1 MKKPSLRPVLT
12 AVAAATCLLPM
23 ALQAQTTLQAPGGR
37 LGESA
42 AQPAGQ
48 SMGTPMGESMA
59 VPMVVPMSPAQAIS
73 QPYSPVSSGA
83 DQREGIQFRA
93 MAGVERDDNVLRT
106 NGGEISDTITGL
118 GLGLRYQKRV
128 SRQQFVV
135 DAEVNH
141 FNFDKIGVDYNTLN
155 YSAAWQ
161 WAAGERFE
169 GILSADRR
177 QFRDVTSNGVAAGI
191 DRRTERNELFEG
203 GYKLGASW
211 RVLGGLQHNASRSS
225 DPAAWDANLSQNSVR
240 VGVAYEPATG
250 SSLALRFRRGDGDYD
265 NAPVASDFDD
275 NEIEAS
281 MRWIVSP
288 KTRVDARLGH
298 LEREH
303 SGAPTRDFSGVVG
316 SVGVNW
322 DITGKT
328 SLTAGYARDLG
339 SYLFGTGGHLSSDR
353 WFVGPTWRATDLIT
367 VNLRYEHETR
377 HWEDVT
383 GSLDVGRKDKF
394 NVGTLG
400 VEWAVRRS
408 VTLGAQYRHERRSS
422 SLPVFNYRANVI
434 GLTAKLTI

>member
-1 MKKPSLRPVLT
+1 MKKPSIRPVMT
-12 AVAAATCLLPM
+12 AVAAAACLLPM
-23 ALQAQTTLQAPGGR
+23 ALHAQTTLQSPGG

-48 SMGTPMGESMA
+48 SMGTPMGQSMA
-59 VPMVVPMSPAQAIS
+59 VPMAVPMSPAQAIS

-83 DQREGIQFRA
+83 DQREGFQFRA
-93 MAGVERDDNVLRT
+93 TAGVERDNNVLRT

-118 GLGLRYQKRV
+118 GLGLRFQKRV

-141 FNFDKIGVDYNTLN
+141 YNFDKIGTDYNTLN

-161 WAAGERFE
+161 WQAGERLE

-177 QFRDVTSNGVAAGI
+177 QFRDVTSNGVIAGI
-191 DRRTERNELFEG
+191 NRRTERNELFEA

-211 RVLGGLQHNASRSS
+211 RVLGGLQHNATRSS
-225 DPAAWDANLSQNSVR
+225 DPTAWDGSLSQSSVR
-240 VGVAYEPATG
+240 VGVGYEPATG
-250 SSLALRFRRGDGDYD
+250 SSVALRFRRGNGEYM
-265 NAPVASDFDD
+265 NSPVAADFDD
-275 NEIEAS
+275 NEIEATV
-281 MRWIVSP
+281 RWAVSP
-288 KTRVDARLGH
+288 KTSVDARLAH
-298 LEREH
+298 LDREH

-316 SVGVNW
+316 SLGVNW
-322 DITGKT
+322 GITAKT
-328 SLTAGYARDLG
+328 SLAAGYARDLG

-353 WFVGPTWRATDLIT
+353 WYVGPVWRPTELIS

-377 HWEDVT
+377 RWEDVT
-383 GSLDVGRKDKF
+383 GSADAGRRDKF
-394 NVGTLG
+394 NVGALG

-422 SLPVFNYRANVI
+422 SLPIFNYRANVI